1 MTLGELTKILEAT
14 GYPVAYSHFTA
25 TPTNPVPATPT
36 NPVPAPPYICFLV
49 DGSANL
55 MADNKVYHKI
65 NDLNIELY
73 TNRKDSVAEAKLE
86 QVLDDHEIPY
96 DSPFE
101 GIIETEK
108 IYQKFYET
116 RLM

>member
-25 TPTNPVPATPT
+25 TPN

-73 TNRKDSVAEAKLE
+73 TVKKDLTAEAKLE
-86 QVLDDHEIPY
+86 QVLDDHDISYESY
-96 DSPFE
+96 GTF
-101 GIIETEK
+101 IESEK
-108 IYQKFYET
+108 LFQKIYET

>member
-1 MTLGELTKILEAT
+1 MTLAELKKILDAT
-14 GYPVAYSHFTA
+14 GYPVAYSHFIA
-25 TPTNPVPATPT
+25 TPG

-73 TNRKDSVAEAKLE
+73 TIKKDLVAEAKLE
-86 QVLDDHEIPY
+86 QVLDDHDIPY
-96 DSPFE
+96 ESYGTF
-101 GIIETEK
+101 IESEK
-108 IYQKFYET
+108 MYQKIYET

>member
-25 TPTNPVPATPT
+25 TLN

-73 TNRKDSVAEAKLE
+73 TTKKDLVAEAKLE
-86 QVLDDHEIPY
+86 KVLDDHDIPY
-96 DSPFE
+96 ESYGTF
-101 GIIETEK
+101 IESEK
-108 IYQKFYET
+108 LYQKNYET
-116 RLM
+116 RLI

>member
-25 TPTNPVPATPT
+25 TPGNPVPP
-36 NPVPAPPYICFLV
+36 PPYICFLV

-86 QVLDDHEIPY
+86 QVLDDHDIPY
-96 DSPFE
+96 ESY
-101 GIIETEK
+101 GIFIESEK
-108 IYQKFYET
+108 MYQKIYET

>member
-25 TPTNPVPATPT
+25 TPGNRVPK
-36 NPVPAPPYICFLV
+36 PPYICFLV
-49 DGSANL
+49 DDSANL

-73 TNRKDSVAEAKLE
+73 TIKKDLIAEEKLE
-86 QVLDDHEIPY
+86 KVLDDYEIPY
-96 DSPFE
+96 ESYGTF
-101 GIIETEK
+101 IESEK
-108 IYQKFYET
+108 LFQKVYET
-116 RLM
+116 RSI

>member
-1 MTLGELTKILEAT
+1 MTLGELTKVLEAT

-25 TPTNPVPATPT
+25 TPGKSVPK
-36 NPVPAPPYICFLV
+36 PPYICYLV

-73 TNRKDSVAEAKLE
+73 TIKKDLVAEAKLE
-86 QVLDDHEIPY
+86 QVLDDYEIPY
-96 DSPFE
+96 ESF
-101 GIIETEK
+101 GTFIESEK
-108 IYQKFYET
+108 LFQKIYET
-116 RLM
+116 RLI

>member
-25 TPTNPVPATPT
+25 TPTNPVPT
-36 NPVPAPPYICFLV
+36 PPYICFLV

-65 NDLNIELY
+65 NDLHIELY
-73 TNRKDSVAEAKLE
+73 TIKKDLVAEAKLE

-96 DSPFE
+96 DSYGTF
-101 GIIETEK
+101 IESEK
-108 IYQKFYET
+108 LYQKNYET

>member
-14 GYPVAYSHFTA
+14 GFPVAYSHFTA
-25 TPTNPVPATPT
+25 TPGNPVPK
-36 NPVPAPPYICFLV
+36 PPYICFLV

-73 TNRKDSVAEAKLE
+73 TIKKDLVAESKLE
-86 QVLDDHEIPY
+86 KVLDDHEIPY
-96 DSPFE
+96 EAF
-101 GIIETEK
+101 GTFIESEK
-108 IYQKFYET
+108 LFQKFYET
-116 RLM
+116 RLI

>member
-25 TPTNPVPATPT
+25 TPSKPIPK
-36 NPVPAPPYICFLV
+36 PPYICILV

-65 NDLNIELY
+65 DDANIELY
-73 TNRKDSVAEAKLE
+73 TTKKDLVAEAKVE
-86 QVLDDHEIPY
+86 KVLDNHEIPY
-96 DSPFE
+96 DSYGTF
-101 GIIETEK
+101 IESEK
-108 IYQKFYET
+108 LYQKIYET
-116 RLM
+116 RLI

>member
-25 TPTNPVPATPT
+25 TPGNS
-36 NPVPAPPYICFLV
+36 VPAPPYICFLV

-73 TNRKDSVAEAKLE
+73 TVRKDLAAEAKLE
-86 QVLDDHEIPY
+86 KFLDDCEIPY
-96 DSPFE
+96 ESYGTF
-101 GIIETEK
+101 IESEK
-108 IYQKFYET
+108 MYQKTYES
-116 RLM
+116 RLI

>member
-25 TPTNPVPATPT
+25 TSIKS
-36 NPVPAPPYICFLV
+36 VPAPPYICFLV

-73 TNRKDSVAEAKLE
+73 TTKKDLVAEAKLE
-86 QVLDDHEIPY
+86 KVLDDHDIPY
-96 DSPFE
+96 DSYGTF
-101 GIIETEK
+101 IESEKLFQK
-108 IYQKFYET
+108 IYEM

>member
-25 TPTNPVPATPT
+25 TPTNLVPT
-36 NPVPAPPYICFLV
+36 PPYICFLV

-73 TNRKDSVAEAKLE
+73 TIKKDLVAEAKLE
-86 QVLDDHEIPY
+86 QALDDHEIPY
-96 DSPFE
+96 DSYGTF
-101 GIIETEK
+101 IESEK
-108 IYQKFYET
+108 LYQKNYET

>member
-25 TPTNPVPATPT
+25 TPGNSVPT
-36 NPVPAPPYICFLV
+36 PPYICFLV

-73 TNRKDSVAEAKLE
+73 TIKKDLVAEAKLE
-86 QVLDDHEIPY
+86 KVLDDHEITY
-96 DSPFE
+96 ESYGTF
-101 GIIETEK
+101 IESEKMYQK
-108 IYQKFYET
+108 IYEV
-116 RLM
+116 RSI

>member
-1 MTLGELTKILEAT
+1 MTLTLGELIKILEAT
-14 GYPVAYSHFTA
+14 GYPVAYSYFTA
-25 TPTNPVPATPT
+25 TPST
-36 NPVPAPPYICFLV
+36 PVPAPPYICFLV

-73 TNRKDSVAEAKLE
+73 TTKKNLVAEAKLE
-86 QVLDDHEIPY
+86 QVLDDHDIPY
-96 DSPFE
+96 ESYGTF
-101 GIIETEK
+101 IESEK
-108 IYQKFYET
+108 MYQKIYET

>member
-1 MTLGELTKILEAT
+1 MTLGELIKILEAT
-14 GYPVAYSHFTA
+14 GYPVAYSHLTA
-25 TPTNPVPATPT
+25 TSGK
-36 NPVPAPPYICFLV
+36 PVPAPPYICILV

-65 NDLNIELY
+65 DDANIELY
-73 TNRKDSVAEAKLE
+73 TTKKDLVAEAKLE

-96 DSPFE
+96 DSYGTF
-101 GIIETEK
+101 IESEK
-108 IYQKFYET
+108 LFQKTYET

>member
-1 MTLGELTKILEAT
+1 MTVTLGEFIKILEAT

-25 TPTNPVPATPT
+25 TPGNSVPE
-36 NPVPAPPYICFLV
+36 PPYICFLV

-73 TNRKDSVAEAKLE
+73 TTKKDLVAEAKLE
-86 QVLDDHEIPY
+86 KVLDDREIPY
-96 DSPFE
+96 DSY
-101 GIIETEK
+101 GIFIESEK
-108 IYQKFYET
+108 LFQKTYET
-116 RLM
+116 RLL